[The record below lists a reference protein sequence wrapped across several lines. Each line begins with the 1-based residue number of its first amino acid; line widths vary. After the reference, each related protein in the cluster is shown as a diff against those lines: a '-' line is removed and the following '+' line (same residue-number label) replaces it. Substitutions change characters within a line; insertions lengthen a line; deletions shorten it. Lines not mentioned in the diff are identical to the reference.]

1 MMQLQWNG
9 DGLIPGGV
17 SEPEIVDSYL
27 LCDGRVVGLS
37 DHEAR
42 FAESIPEVDPV
53 EFLVAVREA
62 LPTTGEW
69 FPRVEWGAGE
79 LGVTIRPAPSLRDSS
94 MLWLSDLVDPRR
106 VPAIKGPDLKVL
118 THLRRI
124 AMDYHCDDC
133 LLIDLDGVVLEAA
146 NAAVVFWEDPAT
158 VILPARR
165 VLPSITV
172 QQTLPL
178 WEAAGIT
185 VVHRDVRQL
194 NLGAWCGSSLH
205 GWTPVTH
212 WGRGAGKIKAAPAPP
227 VEGWNKALWAKQSEK
242 V

>member
-1 MMQLQWNG
+1 MMQLHW
-9 DGLIPGGV
+9 DGVGLVPGGV

-27 LCDGRVVGLS
+27 LRDEHVVGLS
-37 DHEAR
+37 EHEHR
-42 FAESIPEVDPV
+42 FADSVPGGVPV

-62 LPTTGEW
+62 LPTCGQW

-79 LGVTIRPAPSLRDSS
+79 LGVVIRPAPPLRNSS
-94 MLWLSDLVDPRR
+94 RLWLSDLVDPRR
-106 VPAIKGPDLKVL
+106 IPDIKGPDLKVL
-118 THLRRI
+118 SHLRRI

-146 NAAVVFWEDPAT
+146 NAAVVFWEDPTT
-158 VILPARR
+158 VILPART

-178 WEAAGIT
+178 WEEAGIT
-185 VVHRDVRQL
+185 VIHRDTRQL
-194 NLGAWCGSSLH
+194 SLPAWCGSSLH

-227 VEGWNKALWAKQSEK
+227 VERWNKALWHEQAER